1 MAEWVDLPKHI
12 APLADHTSQA
22 ARKRRLGRP
31 SWRERA
37 APNAEEEGF
46 DSHLVEREDN
56 SAASLRGKGEIAVV
70 EKSFPSL
77 VSELVESD

>member
-1 MAEWVDLPKHI
+1 LIYRSIPRHGQIRVH
-12 APLADHTSQA
+12 
-22 ARKRRLGRP
+22 RLF
-31 SWRERA
+31 ERDDMGGHHGA
-37 APNAEEEGF
+37 SEPPPMHSKEEGF
-46 DSHLVEREDN
+46 GSHLVEREDN

>member
-1 MAEWVDLPKHI
+1 MHSK
-12 APLADHTSQA
+12 
-22 ARKRRLGRP
+22 
-31 SWRERA
+31 
-37 APNAEEEGF
+37 EEGF
-46 DSHLVEREDN
+46 GSHLLEREDN